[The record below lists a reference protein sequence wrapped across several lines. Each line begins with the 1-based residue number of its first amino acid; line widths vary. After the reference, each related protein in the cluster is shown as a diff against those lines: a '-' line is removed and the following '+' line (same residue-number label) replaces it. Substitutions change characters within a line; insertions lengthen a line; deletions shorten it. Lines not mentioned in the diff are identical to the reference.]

1 MSKVRKILILAN
13 GSISVTEKKP
23 NKSGY
28 FGFFSLSNM
37 ATWLMYDPN
46 NFISQLAKRSE
57 EEHTL
62 ILDGPGTDITE
73 ENGSLFKSIGALV
86 DGHIGRNGVSAS
98 LEKIKQFIIYHAEE
112 AKEADETL
120 VICGIGWSRGGF
132 VLTQMQ
138 EWLEKKSMRC
148 EIEIEA
154 IQLHLIDTVLGGPT
168 DRWRYFFTDR
178 KGKQNVPVNIS
189 VHNYLSDTGNLNA
202 WESVL
207 KYLPER
213 CQINTP
219 FFSGLIDTTRNT
231 TYTLNDKQYVH
242 KNSSWLLP
250 TSHEALVGKSRNQIG
265 EWAGQI
271 VLADIVRHVIGFSF
285 KIDEDWVNDTIETGQ
300 TALEELRQSDLLR
313 ISDRKFLDFRQ
324 PDTTLF
330 GRGIPLEEDYINPFH
345 TMSNF
350 SNS

>member
-1 MSKVRKILILAN
+1 MSKFRKLLILAN
-13 GSISVTEKKP
+13 GSISVTQEKT
-23 NKSGY
+23 NRSGY

-57 EEHTL
+57 EEHML

-73 ENGSLFKSIGALV
+73 NGSLLKSIGALV
-86 DGHIGRNGVSAS
+86 DGHIGRNGVSAN
-98 LEKIKQFIIYHAEE
+98 LEKIKQFILSHAAE
-112 AKEADETL
+112 AHEADEIL
-120 VICGIGWSRGGF
+120 IICGVGWSRGGF

-138 EWLEKKSMRC
+138 EWLEKKSMRG

-178 KGKQNVPVNIS
+178 KGKQNVPLNIS

-202 WESVL
+202 WESL
-207 KYLPER
+207 LEYLPER

-219 FFSGLIDTTRNT
+219 FFSGLIDSTRNT
-231 TYTLNDKQYVH
+231 TFKLDDKQYVH
-242 KNSSWLLP
+242 KASSWLLP

-265 EWAGQI
+265 VWAGQI

-285 KIDEDWVNDTIETGQ
+285 KIDEDWVNDIIERGQ
-300 TALEELRQSDLLR
+300 TALEELRQVDRLHM
-313 ISDRKFLDFRQ
+313 SDRKFLDFRQ

-330 GRGIPLEEDYINPFH
+330 GREIPLDEESINPFH
-345 TMSNF
+345 TMPNF